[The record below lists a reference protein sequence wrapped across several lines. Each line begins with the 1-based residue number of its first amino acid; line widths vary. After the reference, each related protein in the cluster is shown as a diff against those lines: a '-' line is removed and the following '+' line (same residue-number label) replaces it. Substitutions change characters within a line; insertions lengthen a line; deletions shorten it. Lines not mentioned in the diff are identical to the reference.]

1 MVVCSVVICYS
12 RIYLGKHFPMD
23 LVWGTLVGAAL
34 GYAALR
40 AYRRLGELGGAVKV
54 VHVPAQAGKVLR
66 AAGLDKLMEFE

>member
-1 MVVCSVVICYS
+1 MGSEICIRDSS

-40 AYRRLGELGGAVKV
+40 AYRRLI
-54 VHVPAQAGKVLR
+54 R
-66 AAGLDKLMEFE
+66 RDSAAG